1 MNSIYGKAGELRAM
15 CQSETGATLELY
27 RACILRP
34 TRELSESCKDFPH
47 SQSIQYRWALLRIAN
62 FETLDLTN

>member
-1 MNSIYGKAGELRAM
+1 M